1 MLDVQN
7 SENMLVNTNRN
18 KRHKLENRGIKVYL
32 HFHPDGINTD
42 VMDNN
47 VSSTLQHKN
56 SPHQH
61 VQHDPTPKTSAT
73 RKRRFCA
80 IAMDNER
87 LRNKNKN
94 IKFLKQLTG
103 LKETIFTVS
112 KSSNR
117 QGNAI

>member
-1 MLDVQN
+1 MLDFQN

-73 RKRRFCA
+73 RKRRSCA
-80 IAMDNER
+80 IAMDSER
-87 LRNKNKN
+87 LR
-94 IKFLKQLTG
+94 FLKQLTG